1 MPPGAVFHLAVGVSR
16 CRERDALAV
25 VDGHVTGAVVADGGK
40 FDPVQAMGFSQ
51 TGEVG
56 QLERALHGCGIVLG
70 LGHVDRA
77 LLRLKGTLG
86 ILDMQGAAVAR
97 IEMQRVARRQLGS
110 SVGCGQSPIR
120 EPARK
125 THAGVLI
132 EVIVEVAVRFYRG
145 RRGVVVCCMESG
157 LSRLGKHNGLVID
170 AVGMVDDPDATDK
183 QRRG

>member
-1 MPPGAVFHLAVGVSR
+1 
-16 CRERDALAV
+16 
-25 VDGHVTGAVVADGGK
+25 
-40 FDPVQAMGFSQ
+40 MGFSQ

-56 QLERALHGCGIVLG
+56 QLERALHDCGIALG
-70 LGHVDRA
+70 LGHVDGA
-77 LLRLKGTLG
+77 FFRLKGTLG

-97 IEMQRVARRQLGS
+97 VEMQLVARRQLGS

-125 THAGVLI
+125 TNAGILV

-145 RRGVVVCCMESG
+145 RRGVVVCCMGSG
-157 LSRLGKHNGLVID
+157 LSRLGKHNRLVIE
-170 AVGMVDDPDATDK
+170 AVGMVYDLDAADK